1 MTNANRFNKS
11 ARCSSSCSLLENKLS
26 DPDCEIEATL
36 AGKKGGNMIEYYLHC
51 KITLQSTYSH
61 ILIICMSTFLIF
73 RMAALHWKVLQGVNK
88 RMPLPLEVAL

>member
-36 AGKKGGNMIEYYLHC
+36 AGKKGGKYDRILFALYNY
-51 KITLQSTYSH
+51 ITVYIFTYTYNLYVNISN
-61 ILIICMSTFLIF
+61 IADGCI
-73 RMAALHWKVLQGVNK
+73 ALEGIKGCEQKNG
-88 RMPLPLEVAL
+88 PP